1 MAGGERTF
9 KASFSAEGVAAL
21 RDRIR
26 EKLNELMDDYADDTL
41 VVSCPPPVSR
51 PLLPP
56 GARSTDPSPKTLAV
70 MPVRFSTVV
79 VADKVRRMLGFRW
92 IVYDGR
98 IGLV

>member
-41 VVSCPPPVSR
+41 VVSCPSR

-56 GARSTDPSPKTLAV
+56 GARSPDPSPKTLAV
-70 MPVRFSTVV
+70 MPVRFSTVAAENV
-79 VADKVRRMLGFRW
+79 KRMLGFRW
-92 IVYDGR
+92 IVCDGR